1 MKIRSKLALVLALV
15 AVLFLVGWTSR
26 AEQSSKKDWEYK
38 AVTIWHNPDVMQ
50 PNVKELNDLGD
61 DGWELV
67 TTIPSEDTRGAT
79 HHSRLTCYFKRP
91 R

>member
-1 MKIRSKLALVLALV
+1 MNIRSKIALVV
-15 AVLFLVGWTSR
+15 AVVVLLFLVGWTSR
-26 AEQSSKKDWEYK
+26 AEQPSKTDWEYK

-50 PNVKELNDLGD
+50 PNMKELNDLGD

-67 TTIPSEDTRGAT
+67 QAIPSDDTHGNS
-79 HHSRLTCYFKRP
+79 HHTKLTCYFKRP